1 MKHVTFILW
10 MTIFLASC
18 ASTNQIRE
26 RYETKKEIRSIKL
39 HQTLEANSLNEKHDL
54 DEKSR
59 YRVSSSLIYKGVKGN
74 IPEVKIEFE
83 FDPRIIKDKADTVM
97 FFILDGEKVRIV
109 SGNTTDRSKKYEF
122 KVPENL
128 WAPIAH
134 SEQIFYRLNIG
145 NDEVNIKPNVS
156 ETTKL
161 KEFFTKAIQRN
172 AAIHPPI
179 PEGLKKW

>member
-1 MKHVTFILW
+1 

-26 RYETKKEIRSIKL
+26 RRETKKEIRSIKL
-39 HQTLEANSLNEKHDL
+39 QQTLEAYLLNEKHNL

-59 YRVSSSLIYKGVKGN
+59 YMVSSSLIYKGVKGN
-74 IPEVKIEFE
+74 IPEVKIRFE
-83 FDPRIIKDKADTVM
+83 FDPRIIKDEIDTVL
-97 FFILDGEKVRIV
+97 FFILDGEKVRII
-109 SGNTTDRSKKYEF
+109 SENTTDRLTKSEF
-122 KVPENL
+122 IVPENL
-128 WAPIAH
+128 WVPITH

-172 AAIHPPI
+172 ATIHPPV